1 LENMERPNTKPVEKR
16 ISELALEHAA
26 RRVSLIKKRSV
37 SESVLKQRKKGV
49 MATGYTG
56 SQLFKFLKEGRK
68 FIKRWEASQEAL
80 AQGEV
85 PDAVEQDS
93 DSAQLKKVKSFE
105 QKLKSIQAN
114 DKDSVEQNGDSAQQE
129 KS

>member
-1 LENMERPNTKPVEKR
+1 MERPNNKAVENR

-26 RRVSLIKKRSV
+26 RRVSLIKKHSV

-49 MATGYTG
+49 TVTGYTG
-56 SQLFKFLKEGRK
+56 SQLFNFLKEGRK
-68 FIKRWEASQEAL
+68 LIKRWETTQEAL
-80 AQGEV
+80 AQGKV

-93 DSAQLKKVKSFE
+93 DSAQVKKVKSFE

-114 DKDSVEQNGDSAQQE
+114 DEHSVEQNGDSAQQE